1 METLL
6 DIQEGDIFHTYID
19 PEWLEFGCIPLNPVI
34 EMFLPSKEDGSTI
47 YLEKDPSPSP
57 LIYNGEEEILEG
69 EGVAHL
75 LYNHSNGD
83 FKLELTKKDPP
94 TIALHPFWSI
104 EDTKEEDKREEG
116 LFIDEESIQRTFDRL
131 KQGQLHSEKDYHLH
145 QQASYFTLQMGFH
158 ELISLPLLRNLE
170 PFDYQ
175 IRTAYKVLQD
185 MRGRALL
192 SDEVGLGKTIEAGLI
207 MMEYIM
213 RRLVKKIL
221 ILVPPSLVEQW
232 EEEMKTKFNLDFVTY
247 DSSKFKEAENGW
259 ESFDRVIASIHTA
272 KHKKHRQTIEE
283 ISYDLV
289 IIDEAHHLKN
299 RSTISWKFVNRLK
312 KKYILLL
319 TATPVQNKLEELFNL
334 VTLLRPG
341 QLATASEFK
350 QRYITRGDRLK
361 PKNPEELKQFV
372 QGVMIRNKRSSNQI
386 LLTRR
391 HARTI
396 SINLTL
402 EEQVFYELINDTL
415 KDNYLPSGR
424 GFNRLVLKTIQRQ
437 LGSSREAVVKT
448 LKNMLANQDLSQK
461 MREEILEILDVSAVL
476 TTNSKM
482 DALVNLLKGIE
493 DQAIIFTSFRETQ
506 RAMVERM
513 EREKIPASQFHG
525 QMRRAQKEEAIKEFR
540 QEKKVL
546 ISTESGG
553 EGRNLQFC
561 NKMINYDL
569 PWNPMRIEQRIG
581 RIHRIGQTRDVY
593 IYNMAT
599 NKTIEAYIL
608 ELLDAKINMFEL
620 VIGELDMILGN
631 LKNKKDFEDI
641 VMDIWLESRDEDT
654 LAEDLKDLG
663 EDLLAA
669 RLQYQKTKEYDEV
682 LFGEMFADA

>member
-1 METLL
+1 MLEFR
-6 DIQEGDIFHTYID
+6 EGDIFHTYIE
-19 PEWLEFGCIPLNPVI
+19 PEWLEFGYLPITPVL
-34 EMFLPSKEDGSTI
+34 ESLLPNQENGSIIYVENDHGVEALSYNREED
-47 YLEKDPSPSP
+47 LF
-57 LIYNGEEEILEG
+57 EG
-69 EGVAHL
+69 DGLTELFESAPDGH
-75 LYNHSNGD
+75 
-83 FKLELTKKDPP
+83 FQLELTKKDPP
-94 TIALHPFWSI
+94 TIAIYPFWPM
-104 EDTKEEDKREEG
+104 KELQERQRRKND
-116 LFIDEESIQRTFDRL
+116 LLIDEESIQKALNTL
-131 KQGQLHSEKDYHLH
+131 KIGQLHSEEDYHLH
-145 QQASYFTLQMGFH
+145 QQASYFTLKMGFD
-158 ELISLPLLRNLE
+158 ELISLPLLRNIE

-232 EEEMKTKFNLDFVTY
+232 QEEMKTKFNLDFITY
-247 DSSKFKEAENGW
+247 DSPKFKQMKNGW

-272 KHKKHRQTIEE
+272 KHKKHRDTIQE
-283 ISYDLV
+283 IDYDLV

-299 RSTISWKFVNRLK
+299 RTTISWKFVNRLK
-312 KKYILLL
+312 KKFILLL

-341 QLATASEFK
+341 QLATASEFRQK
-350 QRYITRGDRLK
+350 YITRGDRLK

-372 QGVMIRNKRSSNQI
+372 RGVMIRNKRSSNQV

-396 SINLTL
+396 TINLTL
-402 EEQVFYELINDTL
+402 DETVFYELVNDTL

-424 GFNRLVLKTIQRQ
+424 GLNRLVIKTIQRQ
-437 LGSSREAVVKT
+437 LGSSREAVVRT
-448 LKNMLANQDLSQK
+448 LENMLQNQDLSEK
-461 MREEILEILDVSAVL
+461 MREEILEILDVSAVI

-482 DALVNLLKGIE
+482 DSLINLLKGIE
-493 DQAIIFTSFRETQ
+493 DQVILFTSFRETQ

-513 EREKIPASQFHG
+513 EREGISCSQFHG
-525 QMRRAQKEEAIKEFR
+525 QLRRAQKEEAIRQFR
-540 QEKKVL
+540 EGKKVL

-581 RIHRIGQTRDVY
+581 RIHRIGQKRDVF
-593 IYNMAT
+593 IYNLST

-608 ELLDAKINMFEL
+608 DLLDAKINMFEL

-641 VMDIWLESRDEDT
+641 IMDIWLESRDEGT
-654 LAEDLKDLG
+654 LAKDLQDLG

-669 RLQYQKTKEYDEV
+669 RMEYQKTKEYDET
-682 LFGEMFADA
+682 LFGEMFADEQ

>member
-1 METLL
+1 MIEVR
-6 DIQEGDIFHTYID
+6 EGDIFHTFIE
-19 PEWLEFGCIPLNPVI
+19 PEWLELGSIPMNPVLEVLLPNKKHQTTI
-34 EMFLPSKEDGSTI
+34 FLENSQYSGT
-47 YLEKDPSPSP
+47 LT
-57 LIYNGEEEILEG
+57 YNQEEGFLEG
-69 EGVAHL
+69 DGLTHL
-75 LYNHSNGD
+75 LSSTTDGH
-83 FKLELTKKDPP
+83 FQLELLKKDPL
-94 TIALHPFWSI
+94 TIAIHPFWPI
-104 EDTKEEDKREEG
+104 EELKETDRRRED
-116 LFIDEESIQRTFDRL
+116 LFIHGESIQKALESL
-131 KQGQLHSEKDYHLH
+131 KRGHLHSEEDYHLH
-145 QQASYFTLQMGFH
+145 QQASYFTLQMGFD

-175 IRTAYKVLQD
+175 IRTTHKVIKD

-213 RRLVKKIL
+213 RRIVKKIL

-232 EEEMKTKFNLDFVTY
+232 QEEMKTKFNLDFITY
-247 DSSKFKEAENGW
+247 DSSKFKEKKNGW

-272 KHKKHRQTIEE
+272 KHKNNRNTIEK
-283 ISYDLV
+283 IDYDLI

-299 RSTISWKFVNRLK
+299 RNTMSWKFVNRLK
-312 KKYILLL
+312 KKFILLL

-350 QRYITRGDRLK
+350 QKYITRGDRLK

-372 QGVMIRNKRSSNQI
+372 RGVMIRNKRSSNQV

-396 SINLTL
+396 TINFTL
-402 EEQVFYELINDTL
+402 EEMVFYELVNDTL
-415 KDNYLPSGR
+415 KDNLLTSGR
-424 GFNRLVLKTIQRQ
+424 GFNRLAIKTIQRQ
-437 LGSSREAVVKT
+437 LGSSQEAVLKT
-448 LKNMLANQDLSQK
+448 LKNMLQNPDISPK
-461 MREEILEILDVSAVL
+461 MREEILEILDVSATI

-482 DALVNLLKGIE
+482 DSLIHLLRGIE
-493 DQAIIFTSFRETQ
+493 DQVILFTSFRETQ
-506 RAMVERM
+506 RALVERM
-513 EREKIPASQFHG
+513 ERENISCSQFHG
-525 QMRRAQKEEAIKEFR
+525 QMRRAQKEKAVEEFR
-540 QEKKVL
+540 EGKKVL

-581 RIHRIGQTRDVY
+581 RIHRIGQKRDVY
-593 IYNMAT
+593 IYNLAT
-599 NKTIEAYIL
+599 NKTIESYIL

-631 LKNKKDFEDI
+631 LKNKKDFEETI
-641 VMDIWLESRDEDT
+641 MDIWLEARDEDT
-654 LAEDLKDLG
+654 LARELKELG
-663 EDLLAA
+663 EDLLNA
-669 RLQYQKTKEYDEV
+669 RLQYQKTKEYDEA
-682 LFGEMFADA
+682 LFGEMFVDEQ